1 MCRDEKG
8 AFKQHVDEV
17 SWVSLSSR
25 TANLTTSG
33 RDELSP
39 LGRRPCDVNVKY
51 LDAKSRDENLSSPV
65 RKHTRSVLPRAG
77 YMQTNRPSQVDTGGT
92 ALGAISRMPSR
103 FP

>member
-1 MCRDEKG
+1 MCVVTKRER
-8 AFKQHVDEV
+8 
-17 SWVSLSSR
+17 SSNMSMR
-25 TANLTTSG
+25 CHGSHCHQGQLTTSG